1 MDKYRVYHLVA
12 GKVESK
18 GIMTFDELLSVL
30 RERTESLIEDFPE
43 LNMKLH
49 AAMGYYRARLIP
61 QSLSDIKFI
70 PWYEDVIKGYKEPE
84 KSYGIAIVPV

>member
-12 GKVESK
+12 GKVEIK
-18 GIMTFDELLSVL
+18 GIMTFDELLSV
-30 RERTESLIEDFPE
+30 